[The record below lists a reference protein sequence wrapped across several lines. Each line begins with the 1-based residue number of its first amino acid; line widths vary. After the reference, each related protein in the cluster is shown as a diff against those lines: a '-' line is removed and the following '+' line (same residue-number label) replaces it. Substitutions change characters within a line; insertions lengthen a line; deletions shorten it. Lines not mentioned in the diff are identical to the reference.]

1 MTSIVDKYYR
11 RIIQN
16 IDNVRIKFD
25 VSTLLVNCKEH
36 DSKIN
41 MNKNNISE
49 NLILINSKFETNKEN
64 ISENLTL
71 INTKSDIIETN
82 KNNIAENLTLIN
94 SKSDIIEDNK
104 NNIAENLTL
113 INTKSDIIETNKN
126 NISENLIL
134 INSKS
139 DIIEANKNNIS
150 ENLTLINSNEN
161 RLDNIENDI
170 VNINTKVTKN
180 YNITQIDKKNIDF
193 KTDIIDNQITAIN
206 STLND
211 LKTKSNNSKYSIENF
226 FIYNIEIENTY
237 TLNSDNLQFSMFNY
251 DLEDDFKKDSILEIN
266 ARLLYDYN
274 SYNNIGKLI
283 HNYKLYDS
291 ENVIF
296 HEFKSLKS
304 NAGDNLKD
312 DLSQIDLFY
321 VKLNKDHDRIK
332 IELILSMIEG
342 VTGVVTCKLS
352 NTFNSNFLCIEYIK
366 KNLNCISTYINYIFL
381 KI

>member
-1 MTSIVDKYYR
+1 MILKLKL
-11 RIIQN
+11 
-16 IDNVRIKFD
+16 IK
-25 VSTLLVNCKEH
+25 N
-36 DSKIN
+36 
-41 MNKNNISE
+41 
-49 NLILINSKFETNKEN
+49 N

-71 INTKSDIIETN
+71 INSKSDIIEAN

-94 SKSDIIEDNK
+94 SKSDIIEANK
-104 NNIAENLTL
+104 NNISENLTL

-126 NISENLIL
+126 NISENLTL

-139 DIIEANKNNIS
+139 DIIETNKNNIS

-170 VNINTKVTKN
+170 EDINTKVTNN
-180 YNITQIDKKNIDF
+180 YYITQIDKNNIDF
-193 KTDIIDNQITAIN
+193 KTDIIDDQITAIN

-211 LKTKSNNSKYSIENF
+211 IKTKNNNYKYSIENF
-226 FIYNIEIENTY
+226 FMYNIEIENTY
-237 TLNSDNLQFSMFNY
+237 TLNSDNLQFSIFSY

-266 ARLLYDYN
+266 ARFLYDYN

-283 HNYKLYDS
+283 HNYKLYDT
-291 ENVIF
+291 ENVLF

-304 NAGDNLKD
+304 NTADNLKD

-321 VKLNKDHDRIK
+321 VKLNKDHNRIK

-342 VTGVVTCKLS
+342 VMGSVTCKLY
-352 NTFNSNFLCIEYIK
+352 NTFNSNFLCINI
-366 KNLNCISTYINYIFL
+366 
-381 KI
+381 